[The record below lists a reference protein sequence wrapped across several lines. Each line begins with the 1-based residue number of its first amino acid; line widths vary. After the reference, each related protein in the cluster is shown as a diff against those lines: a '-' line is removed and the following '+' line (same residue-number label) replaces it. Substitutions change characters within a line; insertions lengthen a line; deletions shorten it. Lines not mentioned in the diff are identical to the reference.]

1 MFNEKI
7 LKVAKKL
14 LDRKNVNQ
22 IQGAMH
28 YNVSKNLLTITD
40 SFVLAEIKML
50 DEYKG
55 KFDDLLVSDITIDY
69 YTACWLLAMIEHP
82 DAYWKI
88 AWISL
93 GNATVQDFI
102 EYEYADLRSCRNW
115 IRVRLPIIETHKLW
129 DYKEERLFDL
139 WEDNTTNIAVTSSFE
154 KFQAVCWC
162 LLDTDIPIIKVSE
175 NTYIAEWKVSI
186 DDLWFISLDARIC
199 VTRNFEKQTE
209 ELKKQKEGN

>member
-1 MFNEKI
+1 MFNEAILKSAKKI
-7 LKVAKKL
+7 LDK
-14 LDRKNVNQ
+14 KNVNQ

-40 SFVLAEIKML
+40 SFVLAEIKMA
-50 DEYKG
+50 DEYKWN
-55 KFDDLLVSDITIDY
+55 FDDLLANDITIDY
-69 YTACWLLAMIEHP
+69 YTVCGLLAMIEHP

-115 IRVRLPIIETHKLW
+115 IRVRFPIIETNKLW

-139 WEDNTTNIAVTSSFE
+139 WEDNTKNIAVTSSFE
-154 KFQAVCWC
+154 KFQEVCGC
-162 LLDTDIPIIKVSE
+162 LLNAEIPIIKVSE
-175 NTYIAEWKVSI
+175 NTYIAEWKVNI
-186 DDLWFISLDARIC
+186 DSLGFIQLDTRIC
-199 VTRNFEKQTE
+199 VTRTFEKEFTE
-209 ELKKQKEGN
+209 DK

>member
-1 MFNEKI
+1 MFNEAILKSAKKI
-7 LKVAKKL
+7 LDKKS
-14 LDRKNVNQ
+14 VNQ

-40 SFVLAEIKML
+40 SFVLAEIKMA
-50 DEYKG
+50 DEYKWN
-55 KFDDLLVSDITIDY
+55 FDDLLTNDITIDY
-69 YTACWLLAMIEHP
+69 YTVCGLLAMIEHP

-88 AWISL
+88 VGVSL

-139 WEDNTTNIAVTSSFE
+139 WEDNTKNIAVTSSFE
-154 KFQAVCWC
+154 KFQEVCGS
-162 LLDTDIPIIKVSE
+162 LLNAEIPIIKVSE
-175 NTYIAEWKVSI
+175 NTYIAEGKVNI
-186 DDLWFISLDARIC
+186 DSLGLVQLDTRIC
-199 VTRNFEKQTE
+199 VTRTFEKEFTE
-209 ELKKQKEGN
+209 DK

>member
-22 IQGAMH
+22 ISGAMH

-69 YTACWLLAMIEHP
+69 YTAC
-82 DAYWKI
+82 
-88 AWISL
+88 
-93 GNATVQDFI
+93 
-102 EYEYADLRSCRNW
+102 
-115 IRVRLPIIETHKLW
+115 
-129 DYKEERLFDL
+129 
-139 WEDNTTNIAVTSSFE
+139 
-154 KFQAVCWC
+154 
-162 LLDTDIPIIKVSE
+162 
-175 NTYIAEWKVSI
+175 
-186 DDLWFISLDARIC
+186 
-199 VTRNFEKQTE
+199 
-209 ELKKQKEGN
+209 